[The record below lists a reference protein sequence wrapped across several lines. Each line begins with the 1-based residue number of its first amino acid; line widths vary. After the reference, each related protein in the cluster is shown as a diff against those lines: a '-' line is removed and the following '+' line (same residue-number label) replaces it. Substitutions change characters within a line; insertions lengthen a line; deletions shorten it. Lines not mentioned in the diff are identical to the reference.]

1 VSGNSQTTRSKST
14 EIMDAFQLS
23 VSGRWGH
30 FRRPETNRTPLTHD
44 FITKT
49 AFIGMMGA
57 VLGIER
63 DEMRDLFP
71 VFSEDLLYGVRLRA
85 PVQKE
90 THGFVV
96 RDAEYPGR
104 AKVSGTR
111 KVTRRRYEFLR
122 DPHFQVAIALQGD
135 RVADHFEAFREHVD
149 QGRAQFPPVLG
160 WHNCPANLRLE
171 STGTFEGPNQG
182 EFTTRCFVSGDHD
195 TETDKTDFHVGIDRI
210 PTYQEDF
217 WNRPDRYRT
226 VVYPFGDHELATDGE
241 FYEYSNGE
249 RWWLI

>member
-1 VSGNSQTTRSKST
+1 M
-14 EIMDAFQLS
+14 MDALQLS
-23 VSGRWGH
+23 VSGPWGH

-49 AFIGMMGA
+49 ALIGMMGA

-63 DEMRDLFP
+63 DEMRELFP
-71 VFSEDLLYGVRLRA
+71 VFSEDLLYGVRFRR
-85 PVQKE
+85 PVKKE

-96 RDAEYPGR
+96 RNAKYPGR
-104 AKVSGTR
+104 AKVSGER

-122 DPHFQVAIALQGD
+122 DPHFQVAVALEGD

-149 QGRAQFPPVLG
+149 QGKAQFPPVLG
-160 WHNCPANLRLE
+160 WHNCPACLELE
-171 STGTFEGPNQG
+171 STGTFAEPNQG
-182 EFTTRCFVSGDHD
+182 EFTARCFVSTDHD
-195 TETDKTDFHVGIDRI
+195 TETDDTDFHVGIDRI

-217 WNRPDRYRT
+217 WNRPDRYQT
-226 VVYPFGDHELATDGE
+226 VVYPFGDHALTTTGE

-249 RWWLI
+249 RWWLT